1 MGGYARGNF
10 LVLSADA
17 PLAINEVK
25 WMADQDLH
33 SILSSVPDFFSFR
46 SGVIVW
52 HSKVSWLF
60 LG

>member
-25 WMADQDLH
+25 WMVDQDLH

-52 HSKVSWLF
+52 HSEVSWLF